1 MSDVQAA
8 PHAEDMRRSVM
19 RTPDDVSVMLRLHQ
33 LGWGL
38 KRIAL
43 ELGCSKNTVRRYLV
57 QGGWRSC
64 RSAPRLGQLDELRDW
79 LAKRFW
85 QHRGNADVIRQ
96 ELLSEKGLAVSLRT
110 VERSVAPLR
119 RELRAA
125 ARATVRFETPPGRQL
140 QIDFGERRT
149 MIDGETVRVYLFVAT
164 LGYSRRLHVRV
175 FRHERQECWFEG
187 LESAFRAFGGST
199 EEVLLD
205 NARALVERHDA
216 QTRAVTFNARF
227 LAFAKHWGF
236 RPAACAPYRARTK
249 GKDERGVGYVKSNA
263 IAGRSFTSWAALEA
277 HLEAWT
283 RDVADTRVHGTTG
296 EAPMRRFRRDEAPAL
311 RPITGM
317 PPFHAT
323 RDLIRRVQSDCV
335 IEVDGNA
342 YSVPWRLIGES
353 VGVAITAE
361 VLRISHAG
369 REVATHRR
377 QSGRR
382 QRAIDPAHFEGVAGS
397 RVWAGQDLTVAAAN
411 DATPTSPASPASSTL
426 LRPLAEYEA
435 AAGGGW

>member
-1 MSDVQAA
+1 M
-8 PHAEDMRRSVM
+8 
-19 RTPDDVSVMLRLHQ
+19 
-33 LGWGL
+33 
-38 KRIAL
+38 
-43 ELGCSKNTVRRYLV
+43 
-57 QGGWRSC
+57 
-64 RSAPRLGQLDELRDW
+64 RDW

-85 QHRGNADVIRQ
+85 LHRGNADVIRQ
-96 ELLSEKGLAVSLRT
+96 ELLSEKGVAVSLRT

-140 QIDFGERRT
+140 QIDFGEHRM
-149 MIDGETVRVYLFVAT
+149 MIDGGSVRVYLFVAT
-164 LGYSRRLHVRV
+164 LGYSRRLHVRA
-175 FRHERQECWFEG
+175 FRHARQECWFEG
-187 LESAFRAFGGST
+187 LEGAFRVFGGST
-199 EEVLLD
+199 EEVLVD

-216 QTRAVTFNARF
+216 QARAVTFNARF

-236 RPAACAPYRARTK
+236 RPAACAPYRARAK
-249 GKDERGVGYVKSNA
+249 GKDEGGVGYVKSNA

-296 EAPMRRFRRDEAPAL
+296 EEPMRRFHRDEAPAV
-311 RPITGM
+311 RTVTGV
-317 PPFHAT
+317 PPFPAT
-323 RDLIRRVQSDCV
+323 RELIRRVQSDCV

-342 YSVPWRLIGES
+342 YSAPWRLISES

-361 VLRISHAG
+361 ALRISHAG
-369 REVATHRR
+369 RKVATHRR

-397 RVWAGQDLTVAAAN
+397 RALADRGLAVAAAN
-411 DATPTSPASPASSTL
+411 HATPAPPASPASSTL
-426 LRPLAEYEA
+426 LRPLAEYGA
-435 AAGGGW
+435 AAGGGWCCRSIRTTWRAC

>member
-8 PHAEDMRRSVM
+8 PHAEDMRRLVM

-43 ELGCSKNTVRRYLV
+43 ELGCSKNTVRRYLA
-57 QGGWRSC
+57 QGGWGSC
-64 RSAPRLGQLDELRDW
+64 RPAPRLGQLDELRDW

-96 ELLSEKGLAVSLRT
+96 ELLSEKGVAVSLRT

-125 ARATVRFETPPGRQL
+125 ARATVRFETPSGRQL

-187 LESAFRAFGGST
+187 LESAFRSFGGST

-205 NARALVERHDA
+205 NARALGERHDA
-216 QTRAVTFNARF
+216 QTREVTF
-227 LAFAKHWGF
+227 
-236 RPAACAPYRARTK
+236 
-249 GKDERGVGYVKSNA
+249 
-263 IAGRSFTSWAALEA
+263 
-277 HLEAWT
+277 
-283 RDVADTRVHGTTG
+283 
-296 EAPMRRFRRDEAPAL
+296 
-311 RPITGM
+311 
-317 PPFHAT
+317 
-323 RDLIRRVQSDCV
+323 
-335 IEVDGNA
+335 EV
-342 YSVPWRLIGES
+342 VP
-353 VGVAITAE
+353 
-361 VLRISHAG
+361 VLR
-369 REVATHRR
+369 T
-377 QSGRR
+377 
-382 QRAIDPAHFEGVAGS
+382 GS
-397 RVWAGQDLTVAAAN
+397 
-411 DATPTSPASPASSTL
+411 
-426 LRPLAEYEA
+426 
-435 AAGGGW
+435 

>member
-1 MSDVQAA
+1 MLDDMQASA
-8 PHAEDMRRSVM
+8 HPPEMRREAM
-19 RTPDDVSVMLRLHQ
+19 RTPDDVSVMLRLHE

-43 ELGCSKNTVRRYLV
+43 ELGCSRNTVRRYLA
-57 QGGWRSC
+57 QGGWEDC
-64 RSAPRLGQLDELRDW
+64 RSRPRVGQLDGLQAW
-79 LAKRFW
+79 LEERFW
-85 QHRGNADVIRQ
+85 RHRGNADVLRQ
-96 ELLSEKGLAVSLRT
+96 ELLSERGLAVSLRT
-110 VERSVAPLR
+110 VERAVAPLR

-149 MIDGETVRVYLFVAT
+149 LIGGETVRVYLFVAT
-164 LGYSRRLHVRV
+164 LGYSRRLHVRA

-187 LESAFRAFGGST
+187 LESAFRAFGGSP

-205 NARALVERHDA
+205 NARALVDRHDA
-216 QTRAVTFNARF
+216 RTREVMFNARF
-227 LAFAKHWGF
+227 AAFAKHWRI
-236 RPAACAPYRARTK
+236 RPSACAPYRARTK

-263 IAGRSFTSWAALEA
+263 IAGRSFASWAALEG
-277 HLEAWT
+277 HLDAWT
-283 RDVADTRVHGTTG
+283 REVADIRVHGTTG
-296 EAPMRRFRRDEAPAL
+296 EAPMARFCRDEAHVL
-311 RPITGM
+311 RPIAGM

-335 IEVDGNA
+335 IEVEGNA

-353 VGVAITAE
+353 VHVALTGD

-369 REVATHRR
+369 HEVAVHQQ

-382 QRAIDPAHFEGVAGS
+382 QRAIDPMHFAGVAGS
-397 RVWAGQDLTVAAAN
+397 RQPTTEAAAGIAAN
-411 DATPTSPASPASSTL
+411 DVVAITPAACTL

-435 AAGGGW
+435 ATGGSW